1 MLTDIYTD
9 LTARISDVLD
19 TRGDS
24 YKMHYGSL
32 DDVLSRAAVRK
43 VTVAVAPSSSDWQ
56 VDGDSTNITLVANQ
70 FIVGIQVETVPD
82 LHLTAMAI
90 VDALTN
96 ALHGDYADDEESK
109 YLYLVDSVSHG
120 ASTQSTDRYEIT
132 LNVETYYHA

>member
-19 TRGDS
+19 ARGDS

-32 DDVLSRAAVRK
+32 DDVLARAAVRK
-43 VTVAVAPSSSDWQ
+43 VTIAVAPSSSDWQ

-70 FIVGIQVETVPD
+70 FIVGVQVETVPD

-90 VDALTN
+90 VDAIAN
-96 ALHGDYADDEESK
+96 ALHGDYTDDEGPK

>member
-9 LTARISDVLD
+9 LTTRIADVLD
-19 TRGDS
+19 ERGDS
-24 YKMHYGSL
+24 YKMQYGSL
-32 DDVLSRAAVRK
+32 DDVLARAAVRK
-43 VTVAVAPSSSDWQ
+43 VTIAVAPSSSDWK
-56 VDGDSTNITLVANQ
+56 VDGDSTNITIVANQ

-90 VDALTN
+90 TDAITN
-96 ALHGDYADDEESK
+96 ALHGDWTGTDADK
-109 YLYLVDSVSHG
+109 YFYLIESVSHG

>member
-43 VTVAVAPSSSDWQ
+43 VTVAVAPYSSDWQ

-70 FIVGIQVETVPD
+70 FVVGIQVETVPD

-90 VDALTN
+90 TDAITN
-96 ALHGDYADDEESK
+96 ALHGDWTEDGETKFSYIIE
-109 YLYLVDSVSHG
+109 SVSHG